1 MVMTVEEKKAKRKAY
16 RDANKEKIQAYRDA
30 NKEKIQQQNKAYYE
44 LNKNEKSLYAK
55 KWYLLNQKQ
64 IKKDYLVSDKT
75 KRKAQLKAYRD
86 ANKEKILATKKAYR
100 DANKEKILVD
110 CAKRRLLKANAEAAM
125 SDAEKENYA
134 NLIKI
139 RDNATALFGYEWHI
153 DHTIPLSK
161 GGTNA
166 IDNLEVVPAS
176 WNLAKNNLNSDTFWG

>member
-1 MVMTVEEKKAKRKAY
+1 MWTKEKVKAYNKAY
-16 RDANKEKIQAYRDA
+16 REANKEKVAAVKKAHYEANKEKIAAYKKVYNQESKAIIQAGNARY
-30 NKEKIQQQNKAYYE
+30 
-44 LNKNEKSLYAK
+44 
-55 KWYLLNQKQ
+55 
-64 IKKDYLVSDKT
+64 
-75 KRKAQLKAYRD
+75 
-86 ANKEKILATKKAYR
+86 
-100 DANKEKILVD
+100 
-110 CAKRRLLKANAEAAM
+110 RLLKNNALAAM

-134 NLIKI
+134 NLIEI